1 MMTSG
6 VSLKKG
12 GNVSLT
18 KQAPGLKTIAIGLGW
33 DVRQSSGAAFDL
45 DASAFM
51 LTDKGKLLTSQHL
64 IYFGNLK
71 APDGSVVHQGD
82 NLTGA
87 GEGDDEVINVIL
99 DKIPATVQKI
109 LFTVNI
115 YQAEARKQNFGMVQ
129 NGFIRVVN
137 MDAPA
142 GSPPPESKPQGVFGK
157 LFGGSST
164 PANKTVSGEEL
175 TRYDLAE
182 EFGLETSLIFGE
194 LYRYNDEWKFRAVGQ
209 GFKGGL
215 AELKKFYS

>member
-1 MMTSG
+1 MINA

-12 GNVSLT
+12 GNVSLS
-18 KQAPGLKTIAIGLGW
+18 KQAPGLKMIAIGLGW

-51 LTDKGKLLTSQHL
+51 LTDKGKLLTAQHL

-71 APDGSVVHQGD
+71 SPDGSVVHQGD

-115 YQAEARKQNFGMVQ
+115 YQAEARQQNFGMVQ
-129 NGFIRVVN
+129 NAFIRVVN
-137 MDAPA
+137 LETPS
-142 GSPPPESKPQGVFGK
+142 SPPPEAKPQGVFGK

-164 PANKTVSGEEL
+164 PTSKTVSGQEL

-215 AELKKFYS
+215 AEMKKFYS

>member
-1 MMTSG
+1 MTVS

-18 KQAPGLKTIAIGLGW
+18 KTSPGLKTIAIGLGW

-71 APDGSVVHQGD
+71 SPDGSIVHQGD
-82 NLTGA
+82 NLTGE
-87 GEGDDEVINVIL
+87 GEGDDEVINVTL

-115 YQAEARKQNFGMVQ
+115 YQAEARHQNFGMIQ
-129 NGFIRVVN
+129 NAFIRVVN
-137 MDAPA
+137 MDVAA
-142 GSPPPESKPQGVFGK
+142 SSPPAESKPQGVFGK
-157 LFGGSST
+157 LFGGST
-164 PANKTVSGEEL
+164 PASKTVSGQEL

-215 AELKKFYS
+215 VELKKMYS